1 MARASGDDSN
11 ASKAYQEAEKRIAA
25 AKRLVSRTLDLSRL
39 GLSSVPPEIGQLASL
54 AVLHLSKNLLI
65 SVPPEIGQLGNLTEL
80 NLFDN
85 QLTSVPPEIGR
96 LTNLYRL
103 YLGYN
108 RLSSLPPEIGRLAS
122 LTRLD
127 LTENRLRELPQRVR
141 KLRADC
147 GLWLH
152 GNEEL
157 GLPDTVL
164 GNSFHEWLT
173 HEKSES
179 KDAPQ
184 AGPILDYYFRTRQAG
199 QRRPLCEGKLILV
212 GRGDVGK
219 TSLVRRLVK
228 NEFSRGED
236 TTQGIRICPW
246 EVYVGRMSEN
256 IRLHVWDFSGQE
268 INHATHQFFL
278 TDRSLYLL
286 VLDGRADQQ
295 ELEADY
301 WLRLM
306 SGFAPESPVIVV
318 LNKIQ
323 KNRFDL
329 NRGALRQK
337 YPQIREFVETDC
349 DNPGSDGQPGK
360 HGYGIELL
368 EQVICREVDQ
378 LPDVR
383 QVFPKSWFAIK
394 EQLAKSEK
402 NFLTIDEYRAM
413 CRKYGEAV
421 EESQNNLSLFL
432 HRLGIALNY
441 SDDPRLRDRHVLNP
455 HWLTDGIYRL
465 LNSKRLAERKGELR
479 VADLTTELS
488 VRQYPPEMHRFLLG
502 LMEKFEL
509 CFGFPGD
516 DEKYL
521 IPELLDLQQPAG
533 AETFEPAACLN
544 FRYLYPVLPPGLLPR
559 FITRTHVLSEVNE
572 QHRWRTGVI
581 LTFEGNTALV
591 KGDAAEKNVQ
601 VLINGPPEGRVRMLA
616 MIRQEFDAM
625 HRDIPHL
632 VPDELVAFPQAPQIT
647 VPFAELQ
654 VLYAASPETPVVR
667 VAQGKVIQ
675 QAARELLEGVEFRF
689 PEGIVRSDR
698 RDEIGAVAR
707 SARGVGRVP
716 TRQAAQLRRRRH
728 VARSARGVG
737 RVPDRP
743 ADASIRVFYSYAH
756 ADAKQRQKLAKHL
769 SPLERIGLIHTWY
782 DHEILPGAQLNEE
795 VSRNLKEA
803 EIVLY
808 LVSPDF
814 VSSNYCMTVELP
826 EVVRRYQADRNT
838 VNILLVIV
846 RETNGWANLK
856 IEDVRLGDL
865 LALPESGNAIPNWRP
880 NQDAGWANVA
890 RGVELVADQ
899 IRKGRRGG

>member
-1 MARASGDDSN
+1 
-11 ASKAYQEAEKRIAA
+11 
-25 AKRLVSRTLDLSRL
+25 
-39 GLSSVPPEIGQLASL
+39 
-54 AVLHLSKNLLI
+54 
-65 SVPPEIGQLGNLTEL
+65 
-80 NLFDN
+80 
-85 QLTSVPPEIGR
+85 
-96 LTNLYRL
+96 
-103 YLGYN
+103 
-108 RLSSLPPEIGRLAS
+108 
-122 LTRLD
+122 
-127 LTENRLRELPQRVR
+127 
-141 KLRADC
+141 
-147 GLWLH
+147 LWLH
-152 GNEEL
+152 GNPKL
-157 GLPDTVL
+157 ALPETVL
-164 GNSFHEWLT
+164 GRTFQEWLFK
-173 HEKSES
+173 EGS
-179 KDAPQ
+179 KREDMPQ
-184 AGPILDYYFRTRQAG
+184 AGPILDYLFRTRRVA

-219 TSLVRRLVK
+219 TSLVRRLVT
-228 NEFSRGED
+228 NEFSRVED

-246 EVYVGRMSEN
+246 EVPVGKKREK
-256 IRLHVWDFSGQE
+256 IRLHVWDFGGQE
-268 INHATHQFFL
+268 IMHATHQFFL

-337 YPQIREFVETDC
+337 YPQIRDFIETDC
-349 DNPGSDGQPGK
+349 DNPGTDGQPGK
-360 HGYGIELL
+360 SGYGIENL
-368 EQVICREVDQ
+368 EQAICREIDQ

-383 QVFPKSWFAIK
+383 QVFPQSWFAIK
-394 EQLAKSEK
+394 EQLATSDQ
-402 NFLTIDEYRAM
+402 NFLTIDAYRAL
-413 CRKYGEAV
+413 CCEHGETV

-479 VADLTTELS
+479 VADLSKELPA
-488 VRQYPPEMHRFLLG
+488 RQYPPEMHRFLLG

-533 AETFEPAACLN
+533 AEAFEPAACLN

-581 LTFEGNTALV
+581 LSFEGNTALV
-591 KGDAAEKNVQ
+591 KGDAAEKSVQ

-616 MIRQEFDAM
+616 MIRQEFDTM

-632 VPDELVAFPQAPQIT
+632 VPEELVAFPTAPQVT
-647 VPFAELQ
+647 VPYAELQ
-654 VLYAASPETPVVR
+654 VLYSASPQTPVVR

-675 QAARELLEGVEFRF
+675 QTARELLEGVEFRF
-689 PEGIVRSDR
+689 PEGIVRKER
-698 RDEIGAVAR
+698 LEKIEFGERPLPGE
-707 SARGVGRVP
+707 
-716 TRQAAQLRRRRH
+716 
-728 VARSARGVG
+728 G
-737 RVPDRP
+737 RVPDGLANAP
-743 ADASIRVFYSYAH
+743 IRVFFSYSH
-756 ADAKQRQKLAKHL
+756 ADARQRQKLAKHL
-769 SPLERIGLIHTWY
+769 SPLERIGLVQTWY
-782 DHEILPGAQLNEE
+782 DHEILPGARFDQVIADKLD
-795 VSRNLKEA
+795 EA
-803 EIVLY
+803 EIVLF

-814 VSSNYCMTVELP
+814 VASNYCMTIELP
-826 EVVRRYQADRNT
+826 RAIKRRQADRNS
-838 VNILLVIV
+838 VNNLLVIV
-846 RETNGWANLK
+846 RETNGWKTLE
-856 IEDVRLGDL
+856 IENVRLGGL
-865 LALPESGNAIPNWRP
+865 SALPKDGKAIPNWKP
-880 NQDAGWANVA
+880 NQDAGWADVA
-890 RGVELVADQ
+890 RGVERVAEE
-899 IRKGRRGG
+899 IRNGRRGG